1 VADLSSIIKAYD
13 VRGVV
18 PDQWD
23 EDVARRIGAAFA
35 EFVVADSGA
44 TTVVTAHDM
53 RDSSIPLSR
62 AFAALADP
70 IRRDIVA
77 RLTADDA
84 TVTELA
90 APYDVSLQAV
100 SKHLGVLEAA
110 GLISRRR
117 DGQQRWAHLEV
128 DVFDLLTG
136 WIDQHRRRAELRY
149 QRLDAVLA
157 DLPETRTDTQE

>member
-1 VADLSSIIKAYD
+1 MTVD
-13 VRGVV
+13 
-18 PDQWD
+18 
-23 EDVARRIGAAFA
+23 
-35 EFVVADSGA
+35 DS
-44 TTVVTAHDM
+44 
-53 RDSSIPLSR
+53 LSR

-90 APYDVSLQAV
+90 EPYDVSLQAV
-100 SKHLGVLEAA
+100 SKHLAVLEAA

-136 WIDQHRRRAELRY
+136 WIDHYRRRAELRY

-157 DLPETRTDTQE
+157 DLPAPAPTDPTEPGSHP

>member
-1 VADLSSIIKAYD
+1 LLIVDIRFRMVLRSYSTGELNTKGVKAVD
-13 VRGVV
+13 
-18 PDQWD
+18 D
-23 EDVARRIGAAFA
+23 A
-35 EFVVADSGA
+35 
-44 TTVVTAHDM
+44 
-53 RDSSIPLSR
+53 LSR

-90 APYDVSLQAV
+90 EPYDVSLQAV

-136 WIDQHRRRAELRY
+136 WIDHYRRRAELRY

-157 DLPETRTDTQE
+157 ERPETDTGTRTPRSDP

>member
-1 VADLSSIIKAYD
+1 M
-13 VRGVV
+13 
-18 PDQWD
+18 
-23 EDVARRIGAAFA
+23 ED
-35 EFVVADSGA
+35 
-44 TTVVTAHDM
+44 
-53 RDSSIPLSR
+53 PLSG

-70 IRRDIVA
+70 IRRDIIA

-100 SKHLGVLEAA
+100 SKHLAVLERA

-128 DVFDLLTG
+128 DVLDLLTG
-136 WIDQHRRRAELRY
+136 WIDHHRRRTELRY

-157 DLPETRTDTQE
+157 DLPDSPTGAPATDTRRDP

>member
-1 VADLSSIIKAYD
+1 M
-13 VRGVV
+13 
-18 PDQWD
+18 
-23 EDVARRIGAAFA
+23 ED
-35 EFVVADSGA
+35 S
-44 TTVVTAHDM
+44 
-53 RDSSIPLSR
+53 LSR

-77 RLTADDA
+77 RLTVDDA

-90 APYDVSLQAV
+90 EPYDVSLQAV
-100 SKHLGVLEAA
+100 SKHLVVLETA

-128 DVFDLLTG
+128 DVFDMLTG
-136 WIDQHRRRAELRY
+136 WIHHYRRRAELRY

-157 DLPETRTDTQE
+157 DTPPTDPPAPSTPE

>member
-1 VADLSSIIKAYD
+1 VIAVD
-13 VRGVV
+13 
-18 PDQWD
+18 
-23 EDVARRIGAAFA
+23 
-35 EFVVADSGA
+35 DS
-44 TTVVTAHDM
+44 
-53 RDSSIPLSR
+53 LSR
-62 AFAALADP
+62 VFAALADP

-77 RLTADDA
+77 RLSADDA

-100 SKHLGVLEAA
+100 SKHLAVLETA
-110 GLISRRR
+110 GLISRRK

-136 WIDQHRRRAELRY
+136 WIDRYRRRAELRY

-157 DLPETRTDTQE
+157 DMTPPDATDHRSDP

>member
-1 VADLSSIIKAYD
+1 MD
-13 VRGVV
+13 
-18 PDQWD
+18 D
-23 EDVARRIGAAFA
+23 E
-35 EFVVADSGA
+35 
-44 TTVVTAHDM
+44 
-53 RDSSIPLSR
+53 LSR

-77 RLTADDA
+77 RLTADDM

-90 APYDVSLQAV
+90 SHHDVSLQAV
-100 SKHLGVLEAA
+100 SKHLRVLETA

-136 WIDQHRRRAELRY
+136 WIDTYRRRAELRY
-149 QRLDAVLA
+149 QRLDDVLRRN
-157 DLPETRTDTQE
+157 P

>member
-1 VADLSSIIKAYD
+1 VD
-13 VRGVV
+13 
-18 PDQWD
+18 
-23 EDVARRIGAAFA
+23 
-35 EFVVADSGA
+35 DS
-44 TTVVTAHDM
+44 
-53 RDSSIPLSR
+53 LSR

-136 WIDQHRRRAELRY
+136 WIDLHRRRAELRY

-157 DLPETRTDTQE
+157 DMPETRTEIRTETRSDP

>member
-1 VADLSSIIKAYD
+1 VDDA
-13 VRGVV
+13 
-18 PDQWD
+18 
-23 EDVARRIGAAFA
+23 
-35 EFVVADSGA
+35 
-44 TTVVTAHDM
+44 
-53 RDSSIPLSR
+53 LSR

-100 SKHLGVLEAA
+100 SKHLAVLEAA

-128 DVFDLLTG
+128 DVLDLLTG
-136 WIDQHRRRAELRY
+136 WIETHRRRVELRH
-149 QRLDAVLA
+149 QRLDALLA
-157 DLPETRTDTQE
+157 EMSGTEPATDTRSDP

>member
-1 VADLSSIIKAYD
+1 MVGTVD
-13 VRGVV
+13 
-18 PDQWD
+18 
-23 EDVARRIGAAFA
+23 
-35 EFVVADSGA
+35 DS
-44 TTVVTAHDM
+44 
-53 RDSSIPLSR
+53 LSR

-90 APYDVSLQAV
+90 EPYDVSLQAV
-100 SKHLGVLEAA
+100 SKHLTVLEAA

-136 WIDQHRRRAELRY
+136 WIDHYRRRAELRH

-157 DLPETRTDTQE
+157 DLPAPASTDPTEPRSDP